1 MKPEP
6 TAAELN
12 ALLDGELSAED
23 AAGIRAAIAASAT
36 LQHRFT
42 QLRRLRGITQLALR
56 DDRPRRAA
64 RNSWRRYG
72 MVAAI
77 GGGCFAI
84 GLALGWQTREP
95 LPLSIQV
102 PPQRV
107 ATGAASRI
115 ETSQALVHIGG
126 GAAQTIATGLDRAE
140 QLLESHRAA
149 GRPLQVEVLLNG
161 GGLIA
166 VRADASP
173 YRARIARLQQRYPNV
188 AFIACKQTL
197 ERLKLERGLEPG
209 LLPGVTITPSALDQ
223 VVHRLGQGWTYI
235 RV

>member
-6 TAAELN
+6 SAANLS

-23 AAGIRAAIAASAT
+23 AARMRAAIAASPS
-36 LQHRFT
+36 LQRRFA
-42 QLRRLRGITQLALR
+42 QLRRLRGIVQLALGDNR
-56 DDRPRRAA
+56 HRPQA
-64 RNSWRRYG
+64 RSPWRQYRIA
-72 MVAAI
+72 AAI
-77 GGGCFAI
+77 GGTCFTI
-84 GLALGWQTREP
+84 GLALGWQAREP
-95 LPLSIQV
+95 MPLNIQV
-102 PPQRV
+102 PPQHV
-107 ATGAASRI
+107 ATGAANRI
-115 ETSQALVHIGG
+115 ETSQVLVHIGG
-126 GAAQTIATGLDRAE
+126 GAAQAITTGLDRVE
-140 QLLESHRAA
+140 QLLESHRSA

-173 YRARIARLQQRYPNV
+173 YRARIARLQKRYSNL
-188 AFIACKQTL
+188 AFIACNQSM
-197 ERLKLERGLEPG
+197 ERLKLERGIEPG

>member
-1 MKPEP
+1 MTHEP

-23 AAGIRAAIAASAT
+23 AASMRAAIAANPRM
-36 LQHRFT
+36 QRRFA

-56 DDRPRRAA
+56 DAQPSAPA
-64 RNSWRRYG
+64 RKSWRRYG

-95 LPLSIQV
+95 TTLSLQV

-107 ATGAASRI
+107 ATGPARRI
-115 ETSQALVHIGG
+115 ETSQVLVHIGG
-126 GAAQTIATGLDRAE
+126 GAAQAVTTGLDRVE
-140 QLLESHRAA
+140 QLLESYRSA

-173 YRARIARLQQRYPNV
+173 YRARIARLQKRYPNV

-197 ERLKLERGLEPG
+197 ERLKLERGIEPS